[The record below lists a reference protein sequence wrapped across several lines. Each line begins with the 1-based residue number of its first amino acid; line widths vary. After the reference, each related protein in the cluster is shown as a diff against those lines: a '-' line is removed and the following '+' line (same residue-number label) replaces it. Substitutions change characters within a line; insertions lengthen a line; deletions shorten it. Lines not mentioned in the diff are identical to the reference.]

1 MERRLL
7 RDIVLKSTVLLCSD
21 APILGEGLAALLAQ
35 AGDFDLI
42 SCCPKTDD
50 LSDQLAY
57 HQPNVLLI
65 DRSTVFTFDQFSG
78 LKELGERTKIVL
90 WVHSISTEM
99 ASQAMSLGVRGIL
112 RKVGPIEAL
121 LRCLVRVKEGGL
133 WFENGLAGSMRS
145 ARRYS
150 LTRREGQLVALLTQG
165 LKNKE
170 IATALR
176 ISEGTVK
183 VYLSRLFQKLKMK
196 GRFELAVY
204 GFKNLAE
211 SGSTDVT
218 TAGIRQPNIS
228 SIVNPPRSFF
238 VESLH
243 GPGQL
248 FSAGVLDERKT
259 AQCSL

>member
-1 MERRLL
+1 
-7 RDIVLKSTVLLCSD
+7 LKSTVLLCSD

-65 DRSTVFTFDQFSG
+65 DLSTVFTFDQFSG

-133 WFENGLAGSMRS
+133 WFENGLADSMRS
-145 ARRYS
+145 ALRRC
-150 LTRREGQLVALLTQG
+150 T
-165 LKNKE
+165 
-170 IATALR
+170 
-176 ISEGTVK
+176 
-183 VYLSRLFQKLKMK
+183 
-196 GRFELAVY
+196 
-204 GFKNLAE
+204 
-211 SGSTDVT
+211 
-218 TAGIRQPNIS
+218 
-228 SIVNPPRSFF
+228 
-238 VESLH
+238 
-243 GPGQL
+243 
-248 FSAGVLDERKT
+248 ERKT
-259 AQCSL
+259 DNGFGALMSNTVHTHEEVQMRAYQFWQDRGRPWGTPETDWFRAEHELADMKTGLVDLAREVGGALGSLAAFVTDRLPQQD